1 MIKLHLAAVLTGC
14 FLDLCFGDPR
24 RLWHPVCGI
33 GRLIIRLEK
42 KLRKAFPK
50 GEKGEKRA
58 GLWLVILVL
67 LVTGTVS
74 GAILFT
80 ACFLSPCAGFLT
92 ESIMCGQMMAWRSL
106 REESMKVYQAFLN
119 GDVEGARTAVSMIV
133 GRDTKELSKEEI
145 TKAAVETVAE
155 NTSDGIIAP
164 LLFMVLFGGVGVF
177 LYKAVNTMDSM
188 VGYKNERYLRF
199 GRAAAR
205 LDDICN
211 FIPARLSAALMIGAG
226 YVCQSSRNSVAGLC
240 KADSYLTRKKENPYD
255 GRNGLK
261 IFKRDRFNHKSPNS
275 AQTEA
280 VCAGVLQIQLAGN
293 AWYFGKLYEKLF
305 IGDALRP
312 VEYEDIP
319 RANCLMTV
327 TYVLGLIPVILLFLI
342 L

>member
-1 MIKLHLAAVLTGC
+1 MRLHLAAVLTGC

-24 RLWHPVCGI
+24 WLWHPVCGI
-33 GRLIIRLEK
+33 GSLISWLEK
-42 KLRKAFPK
+42 KLKNMFPK
-50 GEKGEKRA
+50 GEKGERRA
-58 GLWLVILVL
+58 GLWLVFLVL
-67 LVTGTVS
+67 LITGAAS
-74 GAILFT
+74 GAILCT
-80 ACFLSPCAGFLT
+80 AYFLSPYAGFLI

-106 REESMKVYQAFLN
+106 REESMKVYKAFSN
-119 GDVEGARTAVSMIV
+119 GDVEGARHAVSMIV
-133 GRDTKELSKEEI
+133 GRDTKELSEEGI

-164 LLFMVLFGGVGVF
+164 LLFMALFGGVGVF

-188 VGYKNERYLRF
+188 VGYKNERYLWF

-226 YVCQSSRNSVAGLC
+226 YVCQLFYGI
-240 KADSYLTRKKENPYD
+240 RKKGNPYS
-255 GRNGLK
+255 GRNGLN

-280 VCAGVLQIQLAGN
+280 VCAGALQIQLAGN
-293 AWYFGKLYEKLF
+293 ACYFGKLYEKPT
-305 IGDALRP
+305 IGDPVRP

-327 TYVLGLIPVILLFLI
+327 TYALALIPVFLLFLI
-342 L
+342 II

>member
-1 MIKLHLAAVLTGC
+1 MMRLHLAAVFTGC

-24 RLWHPVCGI
+24 WLWHPVCGI
-33 GRLIIRLEK
+33 GSLISWLEK
-42 KLRKAFPK
+42 KLKNMFPK
-50 GEKGEKRA
+50 GEKGERRA
-58 GLWLVILVL
+58 GLWLVFLVL
-67 LVTGTVS
+67 LVTGAAS
-74 GAILFT
+74 GAILWT
-80 ACFLSPCAGFLT
+80 AYFLSPYAGFLI

-106 REESMKVYQAFLN
+106 REESMKVYKAFSN
-119 GDVEGARTAVSMIV
+119 GDVEGARHAVSMIV
-133 GRDTKELSKEEI
+133 GRDTKELSEEGI

-164 LLFMVLFGGVGVF
+164 LLFMALFGGVGVF

-188 VGYKNERYLRF
+188 VGYKNERYLWF

-226 YVCQSSRNSVAGLC
+226 YVCQLLYGI
-240 KADSYLTRKKENPYD
+240 RKKGNPYS
-255 GRNGLK
+255 GRNGLN

-280 VCAGVLQIQLAGN
+280 VCAGALQIQLAGN
-293 AWYFGKLYEKLF
+293 ACYFGKLYEKPT
-305 IGDALRP
+305 IGDPVRP

-327 TYVLGLIPVILLFLI
+327 TYVLALIPVFLLFLI
-342 L
+342 II

>member
-1 MIKLHLAAVLTGC
+1 MIRLHLAAVLTGC

-24 RLWHPVCGI
+24 WLWHPVCGI
-33 GRLIIRLEK
+33 GSLISWLEK
-42 KLRKAFPK
+42 KLRNMFPK
-50 GEKGEKRA
+50 GEMGERRA

-67 LVTGTVS
+67 LITGAVS
-74 GAILFT
+74 GAILWT
-80 ACFLSPCAGFLT
+80 AYFLSPYAGFLI

-106 REESMKVYQAFLN
+106 REESMKVYKAFLK

-133 GRDTKELSKEEI
+133 GRDTKELPEEGI

-164 LLFMVLFGGVGVF
+164 LLFMALFGGVGVF

-188 VGYKNERYLRF
+188 VGYKNERYLWF
-199 GRAAAR
+199 GLAAAR
-205 LDDICN
+205 FDDICN

-226 YVCQSSRNSVAGLC
+226 YVCQFFYGMRRVG
-240 KADSYLTRKKENPYD
+240 NPYS

-280 VCAGVLQIQLAGN
+280 VCAGALQIQLAGN
-293 AWYFGKLYEKLF
+293 AYYFGKLYEKPT
-305 IGDALRP
+305 IGDVIRP

-327 TYVLGLIPVILLFLI
+327 TYVLGVIPVFLLFLI
-342 L
+342 VF

>member
-1 MIKLHLAAVLTGC
+1 MIRLHLAAVLAGC

-24 RLWHPVCGI
+24 FLLHPVCGI
-33 GRLIIRLEK
+33 GSLISWLEK
-42 KLRKAFPK
+42 KLRKRFPK
-50 GEKGEKRA
+50 GETGERRA

-67 LVTGTVS
+67 LVTGALS
-74 GAILFT
+74 GAILWT
-80 ACFLSPCAGFLT
+80 AYFLSPYAGFLI
-92 ESIMCGQMMAWRSL
+92 ESVMCGQMMAWRSL
-106 REESMKVYQAFLN
+106 REESMKVYKAFLS
-119 GDVEGARTAVSMIV
+119 GDAEGARTAVSMIV
-133 GRDTKELSKEEI
+133 GRDTKDLSEEGI

-164 LLFMVLFGGVGVF
+164 LLYMALFGGVGVF

-188 VGYKNERYLRF
+188 VGYKNERYLWF

-226 YVCQSSRNSVAGLC
+226 YVCQLLYGI
-240 KADSYLTRKKENPYD
+240 KRKGNPYS
-255 GRNGLK
+255 GRNGLM

-280 VCAGVLQIQLAGN
+280 VCAGALQIQLAGN
-293 AWYFGKLYEKLF
+293 AYYFGKLYEKPT
-305 IGDALRP
+305 IGDPVKP

-319 RANCLMTV
+319 RANHLMTV
-327 TYVLGLIPVILLFLI
+327 TYVLGLIPVFLLFLMVF
-342 L
+342 

>member
-1 MIKLHLAAVLTGC
+1 MIRLHLAAVLTGC

-24 RLWHPVCGI
+24 WLWHPVCGI
-33 GRLIIRLEK
+33 GSLISWLEK
-42 KLRKAFPK
+42 NLRNMFPN
-50 GEKGEKRA
+50 GEMGERRA
-58 GLWLVILVL
+58 GLWMVILVL
-67 LVTGTVS
+67 LITGAVS
-74 GAILFT
+74 GAILLT
-80 ACFLSPCAGFLT
+80 AYFLSPYAGFLI

-106 REESMKVYQAFLN
+106 REESMKVYKAFLN

-133 GRDTKELSKEEI
+133 GRDTKELPEEGI

-164 LLFMVLFGGVGVF
+164 LLFMALFGGVGVF

-188 VGYKNERYLRF
+188 VGYKNERYLWF

-205 LDDICN
+205 FDDICN

-226 YVCQSSRNSVAGLC
+226 YVCQFFYGMRRVG
-240 KADSYLTRKKENPYD
+240 NPYS

-280 VCAGVLQIQLAGN
+280 VCAGALQIQLAGN
-293 AWYFGKLYEKLF
+293 AYYFGKLYEKPT
-305 IGDALRP
+305 IGDVIRP

-327 TYVLGLIPVILLFLI
+327 TYVLGVIPVFLLFLI
-342 L
+342 VF

>member
-24 RLWHPVCGI
+24 WLWHPVCGI
-33 GRLIIRLEK
+33 GTLISWLEK
-42 KLRKAFPK
+42 KLRKRFPR
-50 GEKGEKRA
+50 GEAGERRA
-58 GLWLVILVL
+58 GLWLVTLVL
-67 LVTGTVS
+67 LVTGTIS
-74 GAILFT
+74 GGILWT
-80 ACFLSPCAGFLT
+80 ACFLSPYAGFLT
-92 ESIMCGQMMAWRSL
+92 ESIMFCQMMAWRSL
-106 REESMKVYQAFLN
+106 GQESMKVYKAFHH

-133 GRDTKELSKEEI
+133 GRDTRELSEEGI

-164 LLFMVLFGGVGVF
+164 LLYMVLFGGVGVF

-188 VGYKNERYLRF
+188 VGYKNEQYLWF

-211 FIPARLSAALMIGAG
+211 FIPARLSAVLMIGAG
-226 YVCQSSRNSVAGLC
+226 YLCQFFSRIRNN
-240 KADSYLTRKKENPYD
+240 KTPYS

-261 IFKRDRFNHKSPNS
+261 IYKRDRFNHKSPNS

-293 AWYFGKLYEKLF
+293 AIYFSKLYEKPV
-305 IGDALRP
+305 IGDKIRP
-312 VEYEDIP
+312 VEYQDIP
-319 RANCLMTV
+319 RANWLMTV
-327 TYVLGLIPVILLFLI
+327 TYALGLFLVFLLFLMVY
-342 L
+342 

>member
-1 MIKLHLAAVLTGC
+1 MRLHLAAVFAGC

-24 RLWHPVCGI
+24 WLWHPVCGI
-33 GRLIIRLEK
+33 GSLISWLEK
-42 KLRKAFPK
+42 KLKNMFPK
-50 GEKGEKRA
+50 GEKGERRA
-58 GLWLVILVL
+58 GLWLVFLVL
-67 LVTGTVS
+67 LITGAAS
-74 GAILFT
+74 GAILCT
-80 ACFLSPCAGFLT
+80 AYFLSPYAGFLI
-92 ESIMCGQMMAWRSL
+92 EGIMCGQMMAWRSL
-106 REESMKVYQAFLN
+106 REESMKVYKAFSN
-119 GDVEGARTAVSMIV
+119 GDVEGARHAVSMIV
-133 GRDTKELSKEEI
+133 GRDTKELSEEGI

-164 LLFMVLFGGVGVF
+164 LLFMALFGGVGVF

-188 VGYKNERYLRF
+188 VGYKNERYLWF

-226 YVCQSSRNSVAGLC
+226 YVCQLFYGI
-240 KADSYLTRKKENPYD
+240 RKKGNPYS
-255 GRNGLK
+255 GRNGLN

-280 VCAGVLQIQLAGN
+280 VCAGALQIQLAGN
-293 AWYFGKLYEKLF
+293 ACYFGKLYEKPT
-305 IGDALRP
+305 IGDPVRP

-327 TYVLGLIPVILLFLI
+327 TYALALIPVFLLFLI
-342 L
+342 II